1 LVSKNYTVEMETG
14 TGKTYVYLRTIFEL
28 NRHYGFTKFIIVV
41 PSVAI
46 KEGVHKSLEMLK
58 GHFGRLYSN
67 TPFEFFQY
75 DSSRLGEVRNFAVSP
90 QVQIMLVTVAAIN
103 KTTNK
108 IREASEQLGGE
119 QAIDLIKATNPIV
132 IVDEPQ
138 SVYGGARG
146 AGRKALDDF
155 NAIATFRYSATHPKN
170 DQSNMVYRLDAIDAY
185 REELVK
191 Q

>member
-1 LVSKNYTVEMETG
+1 M
-14 TGKTYVYLRTIFEL
+14 
-28 NRHYGFTKFIIVV
+28 
-41 PSVAI
+41 
-46 KEGVHKSLEMLK
+46 HKSLEMLK
-58 GHFGRLYSN
+58 AHFGTLCTPN
-67 TPFEFFQY
+67 TPFGYFQY
-75 DSSRLGEVRNFAVSP
+75 DSSRLGEVRNFAVSS
-90 QVQIMLVTVAAIN
+90 QIQIMLVTVAAIN

-119 QAIDLIKATNPIV
+119 QAIDLIKATNPVV

-170 DQSNMVYRLDAIDAY
+170 DKSNMVYRLDAS
-185 REELVK
+185 RRLTGRSL
-191 Q
+191 